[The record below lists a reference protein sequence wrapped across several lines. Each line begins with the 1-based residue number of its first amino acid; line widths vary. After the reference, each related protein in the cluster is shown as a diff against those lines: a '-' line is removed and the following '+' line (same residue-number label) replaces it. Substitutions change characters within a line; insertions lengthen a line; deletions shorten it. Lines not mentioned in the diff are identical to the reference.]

1 MSSRDELIR
10 LTIDLVAIPS
20 VTEDAAGRA
29 AVIDYIEQYCADL
42 PGIRTFRYTSDGKPS
57 LVAAWDETRHKPL
70 VLNAHVDVVPG
81 RPDQFQPFER
91 DGRIYGRGT
100 QDMKAAAA
108 AMLLVL
114 RDLAEEGRHPAVA
127 WQFVT
132 DEEIGGE
139 HGTGHLFANGYTGDF
154 FLAGEPTD
162 LEIVNRA
169 KGILWVDVRLTGNP
183 AHGSR
188 PWDGTNPI
196 PPLAAGITRVLQR
209 YPIPEAPVWRTT
221 VTPAAIHGGDAHN
234 RVPTECLLKLDI
246 RRVPEE
252 EAAAIVQFVSE
263 CFDGADVTVLHNGST
278 LESAEDDP
286 HIRRLRDHI
295 ASEQGA
301 AAFRSEHFGS
311 DARFYSEA
319 GVPAVCFG
327 PHGAGLHSHDEWV
340 DIGSLE
346 RFYRILGALV
356 RSYEG

>member
-1 MSSRDELIR
+1 MSPRDELVR
-10 LTIDLVAIPS
+10 LTMELVAIPS
-20 VTEDAAGRA
+20 VTENAAGRT
-29 AVIDYIEQYCADL
+29 AVIDYIEQYCAL
-42 PGIRTFRYTSDGKPS
+42 LTGVQTFRYESDGKPS
-57 LVAAWDETRHKPL
+57 LVAAFDDERRKPL
-70 VLNAHVDVVPG
+70 ILNAHVDVVPG
-81 RPDQFQPFER
+81 RDDQFQPFER

-114 RDLAEEGRHPAVA
+114 KDLADEGLQPSVS

-169 KGILWVDVRLTGNP
+169 KGILWVDVHLTGNP

-196 PPLAAGITRVLQR
+196 PPLATGITKVLER
-209 YPIPEAPVWRTT
+209 YPIPAAPIWRTT
-221 VTPAAIHGGDAHN
+221 VTPSAIHGGDAHN
-234 RVPTECLLKLDI
+234 RVPTDCLLKLDI
-246 RRVPEE
+246 RRVPDEDAE
-252 EAAAIVQFVSE
+252 DIMQFVSE
-263 CFDGADVTVLHNGST
+263 CFDGAEVTVLHNGST
-278 LESAEDDP
+278 LESAENDP
-286 HIRRLRDHI
+286 QVQRLHQFVTN
-295 ASEQGA
+295 ELGT

-319 GVPAVCFG
+319 NIAAVCFG
-327 PHGAGLHSHDEWV
+327 PHGTGLHSHEEWV
-340 DIGSLE
+340 DIASLE
-346 RFYRILGALV
+346 RFYRILGELV
-356 RSYEG
+356 RSYE